1 MADPNEAPSPA
12 ELREMAARAERF
24 FSFDSPAHQHAA
36 NKIIL
41 ALRACAD
48 ALEAKDRAVAR
59 LDSMRFLKCPHGWLY
74 WECLECIRAYGKEPK
89 P

>member
-48 ALEAKDRAVAR
+48 ALEAKEESD
-59 LDSMRFLKCPHGWLY
+59 G
-74 WECLECIRAYGKEPK
+74 
-89 P
+89 